1 MDKLGLISI
10 QKRCLCHLSLIF
22 NIERSFSLKNP
33 IRIDHLLMRLIFGRR
48 WRDKLWITKKD
59 KAEIVGRIAMASA
72 KVLTDVYDLKPI
84 KIATVGKNP
93 SVNPGLLQTDTGY
106 LMIARSSRLRCYN
119 DVDYI
124 ENKAGIDD
132 INYLYTLDKEF
143 QVISHSALDET
154 LLREKGYCI
163 RHCMS
168 DSRLFYWNE
177 QVWAIGAALRLKD
190 GKEIVSQIMYRIEGA
205 VVVDAIA
212 FDSPTQD
219 IHEKN
224 WTPVLKEGVLRFIYS
239 YLPPN
244 ILRVDGRDIVL
255 EGPLRKIQGHDARG
269 GTPLVEYANGYLC
282 LVHQAPNMWNGK
294 RSYTHSFVYFS
305 KDLELLEVSEPF
317 YLQRRGLEFAAGI
330 AKVDGGIVVS
340 YGVADRACMVL
351 QIPDRVMQ
359 RYLML

>member
-1 MDKLGLISI
+1 M
-10 QKRCLCHLSLIF
+10 
-22 NIERSFSLKNP
+22 KNP
-33 IRIDHLLMRLIFGRR
+33 IRIDHFFLRLIFGRR
-48 WRDKLWITKKD
+48 WRDKLWISKKD

-72 KVLTDVYDLKPI
+72 KVLTDEYSLTPI
-84 KIATVGKNP
+84 KIATVGANP
-93 SVNPGLLQTDTGY
+93 SVNPSLLQTESGY

-132 INYLYTLDKEF
+132 INHLYTLDLNFK
-143 QVISHSALDET
+143 VTSSVAVDET

-168 DSRLFYWNE
+168 DSRLINWNG
-177 QVWAIGAALRLKD
+177 QLWAIGAALRLQN
-190 GKEIVSQIMYRIEGA
+190 GKEIVSQILYRIENA

-212 FDSPTQD
+212 FDSPTHD

-224 WTPVLKEGVLRFIYS
+224 WSPVLQGGILKFIYS
-239 YLPPN
+239 FLPSN
-244 ILRVDGRDIVL
+244 VLRVDGRELVI
-255 EGPLRKIQGHDARG
+255 ESALRKVRGHDARG
-269 GTPLVEYANGYLC
+269 GTPLIEYAKGYLC

-294 RSYTHSFVYFS
+294 RSYTHSFVYFN
-305 KDLELLEVSEPF
+305 KDLELLEISEPF

-330 AKVDGGIVVS
+330 AKIDGGIVVS